1 MRNKTVLEDLD
12 AKISLILEKYM
23 LLKNENL
30 SLKDENSKLKAD
42 FNLLKEA
49 FQAKNQEIEKL
60 QEEDE
65 LKDLELEDIVHKISK
80 AMGLVTEKEEDVA

>member
-12 AKISLILEKYM
+12 AKISLILEKYT
-23 LLKNENL
+23 LLRNENI
-30 SLKDENSKLKAD
+30 SLKDENIKLKSD

-49 FQAKNQEIEKL
+49 FQAKNKEIEQL

-80 AMGLVTEKEEDVA
+80 AMGLVKKHEVNVA